1 MSGEGILLLLFR
13 MNINNKK
20 RDYPGVW
27 LRMKEMVRML
37 RRVRSCI
44 FW

>member
-1 MSGEGILLLLFR
+1 MSGEGIPPPLFR
-13 MNINNKK
+13 IDINNEV
-20 RDYPGVW
+20 DYPGVW